1 MPIKIPKK
9 TKKRSLKGIYFVI
22 VLILIFIAFLFFRKI
37 QNLKKEVIVEEK
49 FDVTGGLEKVS
60 MKKTE
65 EVLKDP
71 VFLSLKSYL
80 PRLILPTNLGKED
93 LFK

>member
-60 MKKTE
+60 MEKIE

-80 PRLILPTNLGKED
+80 PRLIPPTNLGKED

>member
-60 MKKTE
+60 MEKIE

>member
-9 TKKRSLKGIYFVI
+9 TKKRSLKGVYFVI

-37 QNLKKEVIVEEK
+37 QNLKKEVVVEEK

-60 MKKTE
+60 MKKIE